1 MPELE
6 AELDQVDDI
15 ITANPNVTVKRRIY
29 KSSVSERW
37 LNFRTTWKKTH
48 AWPVFYSALVANIL
62 SLNYGITIGYASPA
76 IPELQTDDEVT
87 SINDTSIVFSALV
100 PFGAMVTGSIAGLLL
115 DALG

>member
-1 MPELE
+1 MIELVQ
-6 AELDQVDDI
+6 ADLKSKSRSGVS
-15 ITANPNVTVKRRIY
+15 RRWHNLR
-29 KSSVSERW
+29 S
-37 LNFRTTWKKTH
+37 TWKETH
-48 AWPVFYSALVANIL
+48 AWPVFYCTLVTNIL
-62 SLNYGITIGYASPA
+62 PLNYGITIGYASPA